1 MTDAIRRARTDAII
15 SADEIRTGKITYLR
29 GLQAC
34 RNRTGLTQRQAAA
47 AIGCPHATYRNWE
60 GGANWPSSIWL
71 PLIAEAFRCSIIELY
86 FGPVQEG
93 GPT

>member
-1 MTDAIRRARTDAII
+1 MTDGRILAIEAAAVVNSDRGAGLA
-15 SADEIRTGKITYLR
+15 

-60 GGANWPSSIWL
+60 LGTNWPSSLWM
-71 PLIAEAFRCSIIELY
+71 PLIAEAFRCSIEELY
-86 FGPVQEG
+86 LPQQEK
-93 GPT
+93 

>member
-1 MTDAIRRARTDAII
+1 MTDGRILAIEAAAVVNSDRGAGL
-15 SADEIRTGKITYLR
+15 S

-60 GGANWPSSIWL
+60 LGTNWPSSLWM
-71 PLIAEAFRCSIIELY
+71 PLIAEAFRCSIEELY
-86 FGPVQEG
+86 LPQQEK
-93 GPT
+93 